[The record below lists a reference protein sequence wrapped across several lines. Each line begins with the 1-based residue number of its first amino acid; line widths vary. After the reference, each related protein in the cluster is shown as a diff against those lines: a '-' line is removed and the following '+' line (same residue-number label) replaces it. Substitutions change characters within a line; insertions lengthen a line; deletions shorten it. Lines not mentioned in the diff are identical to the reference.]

1 MQKMSLPTLMLLG
14 TICGFVPLQAYEGA
28 NSSGQL
34 HSQDYQAGYNAG
46 LQEGATEAGQADA
59 SMLQGQENQA
69 NTPPP
74 EQGNPNYEQPSTGE
88 NWNFGYPG
96 G

>member
-1 MQKMSLPTLMLLG
+1 MKSLFLSLTAVMLSFA
-14 TICGFVPLQAYEGA
+14 TMDAYEGA
-28 NSSGQL
+28 DSSGNL
-34 HSQDYQAGYNAG
+34 HSADYQRGYNAG

-59 SMLQGQENQA
+59 NMLQGQENQA

-74 EQGNPNYEQPSTGE
+74 QQTNSNYEQPSQGE

-96 G
+96 GR